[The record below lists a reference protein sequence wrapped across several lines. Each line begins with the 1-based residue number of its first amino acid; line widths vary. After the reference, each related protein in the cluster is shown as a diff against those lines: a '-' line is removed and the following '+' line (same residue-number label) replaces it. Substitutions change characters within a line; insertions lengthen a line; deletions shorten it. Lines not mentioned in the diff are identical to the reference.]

1 MDRTARCGSA
11 AVHIPELGDLVLG
24 GTATAG
30 DLPNAELLEIMPSA
44 LYFYEAVYV
53 DGMGGSVVQMLS
65 LPQNQ
70 PGQWT
75 LIFS

>member
-30 DLPNAELLEIMPSA
+30 DLPNAELLEIMP
-44 LYFYEAVYV
+44 VG
-53 DGMGGSVVQMLS
+53 DRRVQAWRQIDSM
-65 LPQNQ
+65 
-70 PGQWT
+70 
-75 LIFS
+75 IKAK